1 MFHLKAPLTVC
12 LLFLICAAPAVLMRD
27 LSTVNELNYLAIAR
41 GGIEEGHFF
50 LLGGA
55 QYAVSYLPPLYIW
68 VCMLSYGIA
77 GVKASILLLG
87 LNVIALCAMMFIVGT
102 YFAKGLSKNCQYLTI
117 ACVVATPF
125 LCTSSLAVSPYTIN
139 TAFLLIAI
147 ALLSD
152 RTSALLS
159 DPDNAIRRRR
169 DHLIPVFM
177 MLSCL
182 TLGPWSFIIIPLL
195 LITVL
200 SIKQRLKLLFKVFP
214 LSWCLHIASA
224 VLVWMALTIWDGGL
238 DKAVSLFIDLPLSFL
253 SGEMGHF
260 HDPFFYLWS
269 FVLISLPIG
278 VASVYSG
285 IRVLL
290 HEKSRCDCAYLFAF
304 LTPVITLVVA
314 SLCKAQS
321 DFYVLIALP
330 TLGAVLSRYLMAAG
344 ARDKLVKLLL
354 VLGLLPFSALFVVA
368 YFLNDDFPLL
378 NGTYVVCAFL
388 FILLATLLSV
398 IRVLTASVAN
408 GIATFSIGILV
419 MILTLGFAIP
429 NINPYFSPEIA
440 LKKAEVLAKD
450 RGINKLCV
458 IGIAKPWTLD
468 LISQRLDIKVVS
480 HKGMLNKECQGA
492 YRLIGRPAL
501 KKWKDLENLGRQ
513 EGAFI
518 IGENVLLEPMQTKS
532 KTPIWSKYRL
542 NSL

>member
-27 LSTVNELNYLAIAR
+27 LSTVNELNYLSIAKDALDNKN
-41 GGIEEGHFF
+41 FF

-68 VCMLSYGIA
+68 VCMLAYGLA
-77 GVKASILLLG
+77 GIKASILLLA
-87 LNVIALCAMMFIVGT
+87 LNATALCLMMFLAGT
-102 YFAKGLSKNCQYLTI
+102 YFAKGLSKNYQYLTI

-125 LCTSSLAVSPYTIN
+125 LCTTSLAVSPYTLN
-139 TAFLLIAI
+139 AAFILLAI

-152 RTSALLS
+152 RTSSLLA
-159 DPDNAIRRRR
+159 DPDNAVRRKR
-169 DHLIPVFM
+169 DLLIPIAM

-182 TLGPWSFIIIPLL
+182 TLGPWCFVIVPLL
-195 LITVL
+195 LICVL
-200 SIKQRLKLLFKVFP
+200 LIKQRLKLLFKIFP
-214 LSWCLHIASA
+214 LSWCLHIISA
-224 VLVWMALTIWDGGL
+224 CLIWIALTIWDGGL
-238 DKAVSLFIDLPLSFL
+238 DNALILFIDLPLSFL
-253 SGEMGHF
+253 SGIKGHF
-260 HDPFFYLWS
+260 HDPFFYLWT
-269 FVLISLPIG
+269 FGLISLPIG
-278 VASVYSG
+278 LAAIYSG

-290 HEKSRCDCAYLFAF
+290 HEKSRCDVAYLFAF
-304 LTPVITLVVA
+304 FTPVVTLIVA
-314 SLCKAQS
+314 SLCQAQS
-321 DFYVLIALP
+321 DFYVLVALP

-354 VLGLLPFSALFVVA
+354 VLGLLPFSALFAAA

-398 IRVLTASVAN
+398 IRVLTASVSN
-408 GIATFSIGILV
+408 GIATFAIGILV

-440 LKKAEVLAKD
+440 LKKAEVLSKD
-450 RGINKLCV
+450 RGVNKLCV

-468 LISQRLDIKVVS
+468 LISNKLEIRVVS
-480 HKGMLNKECQGA
+480 HKGMLDKDCQGS

-501 KKWKDLENLGRQ
+501 KKWKDLDNLRRQ

-518 IGENVLLEPMQTKS
+518 IGEDVLLEPMQTKS
-532 KTPIWSKYRL
+532 KTPVWSKYRI